1 MEDEYPI
8 PAQSVRVRQTVRRS
22 LFITTLA
29 HAPHPDAAR
38 SFVQRVQREFADAS
52 HNVWAYVA
60 GPPGASAAIGC
71 SDDGEPSGAAGK
83 PMLNILL
90 HAPVGETAAV
100 TTRYFGGVKLGIG
113 GLVRAYAG
121 GVKAALNQLPTQRK
135 VNETRVQV
143 IVGYGALAPL
153 KRGLPSF
160 NARIECADYRE
171 QATLR
176 LVLPRRRCAELRQWL
191 MDLTRGRGLVSEAPA
206 RRDAE

>member
-8 PAQSVRVRQTVRRS
+8 PAQSVRVRQTIRRS

-29 HAPHPDAAR
+29 HAPDPDAAR
-38 SFVQRVQREFADAS
+38 SFVRRVQREFADAS
-52 HNVWAYVA
+52 HNCWAYVA

-71 SDDGEPSGAAGK
+71 SDDGEPSGTAGK
-83 PMLNILL
+83 PMLNVLL

-100 TTRYFGGVKLGIG
+100 ATRYFGGVKLGAG

-121 GVKAALNQLPTQRK
+121 GVKAVLHQLPTQRK

-143 IVGYGALAPL
+143 IVGYEALAPL
-153 KRGLPSF
+153 KRRLSSF
-160 NARIECADYRE
+160 HARIERADYRE
-171 QATLR
+171 QAVLR

-191 MDLTRGRGLVSEAPA
+191 MDLTRGRGILSAAPA
-206 RRDAE
+206 RRDEE